1 LEEAEEIIASRITE
15 AARADTSVRI
25 EDPQKLARMVVA
37 IGQSLAN
44 SGRPGASK
52 DELLDLANDF
62 LERLF

>member
-15 AARADTSVRI
+15 PRADTSVRI

-37 IGQSLAN
+37 IGQSLATR
-44 SGRPGASK
+44 GRPGASK